1 MKLELIP
8 VFELKPYHPNLHRP
22 EYPYS
27 NEEYDTFLNQVHKL
41 NGFQYSLQP
50 IVIGYNLYPIEQT
63 SDFNILKILQDTIQN
78 DKYGLEGGFALCKR
92 TEGTITPLLT
102 HRCCSDLNDIDS
114 WLKLAEKDLNGFW
127 IGHPMLSCEIQDNQ
141 IRFIEEEDE
150 ELEDIL
156 IPFVD
161 FQIAAKEL
169 KDKLKNI
176 RQQFLRIAIKHQL
189 DLSKINELIR
199 FTEYDQNK
207 L

>member
-1 MKLELIP
+1 M
-8 VFELKPYHPNLHRP
+8 
-22 EYPYS
+22 
-27 NEEYDTFLNQVHKL
+27 
-41 NGFQYSLQP
+41 
-50 IVIGYNLYPIEQT
+50 
-63 SDFNILKILQDTIQN
+63 
-78 DKYGLEGGFALCKR
+78 
-92 TEGTITPLLT
+92 
-102 HRCCSDLNDIDS
+102 NDIDS

-161 FQIAAKEL
+161 FQISAKEL